1 MGVFTYEAE
10 TNTVIPPARLFKAFV
25 LDADNLIPK
34 VAPQAIK
41 SSEIIEG
48 NGGPG
53 TIKKITFGSQF
64 NYVKHRIDEID
75 NANFTYAYTLIEG
88 DAISETLEKISHEI
102 KLVASP
108 NGGCILKSTSKYH
121 TKGDHEIKED
131 QIKVGKEKSGGLF
144 KAVEGYLLTN
154 PDAYN

>member
-10 TNTVIPPARLFKAFV
+10 TTTVITPARLFKAFV

-41 SSEIIEG
+41 S
-48 NGGPG
+48 
-53 TIKKITFGSQF
+53 SQF

-88 DAISETLEKISHEI
+88 DAISETLEKIAYEI

-108 NGGCILKSTSKYH
+108 DGGSILKSTSKYH

-131 QIKVGKEKSGGLF
+131 QIKAGKEKASGLF
-144 KAVEGYLLTN
+144 KAVEAYLLAN

>member
-1 MGVFTYEAE
+1 MCLCFHGIIIKEVTNVFLCFA
-10 TNTVIPPARLFKAFV
+10 
-25 LDADNLIPK
+25 
-34 VAPQAIK
+34 
-41 SSEIIEG
+41 
-48 NGGPG
+48 
-53 TIKKITFGSQF
+53 GSQF

-88 DAISETLEKISHEI
+88 DAISETLEKISYEI

-108 NGGCILKSTSKYH
+108 DGGCILKSTSKYH

-131 QIKVGKEKSGGLF
+131 QIKAGKEKAGGLF